1 MLPGGPSSE
10 VNCLKNENA
19 MYLYIPIGLPGCGKS
34 IWLAKQGIETIIS
47 PDIIRATVYG
57 GYPTGGLDRE
67 LEKEVWKRAYAL
79 LPLAFETKMNVAF
92 DATNLS
98 KSRRKAILSKKDPE
112 YKAVGV
118 YFSTSLEECIKRQK
132 GRKKE
137 VSESVIRSMNTRLE
151 FPEKE
156 EGFDLLILGS

>member
-1 MLPGGPSSE
+1 
-10 VNCLKNENA
+10 
-19 MYLYIPIGLPGCGKS
+19 MYLYIPIGLPGRGKS
-34 IWLAKQGIETIIS
+34 TWLTKQGIETIIS

-57 GYPTGGLDRE
+57 GYPTDGLDKE

-98 KSRRKAILSKKDPE
+98 KSRRAAIISKTPAD
-112 YKAVGV
+112 YDIVGV
-118 YFSTSLEECIKRQK
+118 YFSTTIDECIKRQI
-132 GRKKE
+132 GRKKGVPE
-137 VSESVIRSMNTRLE
+137 KVIKSMNSRLE

-156 EGFDLLILGS
+156 EGFDLLVLGS

>member
-10 VNCLKNENA
+10 VNCLRNENA
-19 MYLYIPIGLPGCGKS
+19 MYLYIPIGLPGCGKTT
-34 IWLAKQGIETIIS
+34 WLAKQGIETIIS

-57 GYPTGGLDRE
+57 GYPTSGLDKE

-98 KSRRKAILSKKDPE
+98 RSRRAAILNKKDPE
-112 YKAVGV
+112 YEAIGV
-118 YFSTSLEECIKRQK
+118 YFSISIEECIKRQV
-132 GRKKE
+132 GRKKGVPE
-137 VSESVIRSMNTRLE
+137 DVIRKMNSRLE